1 MRVSEEKSLEYVC
14 MVGRGYEMSLQR
26 VVSRLRAR
34 EGKKSN
40 KLKRLFAKQHHMY
53 MQTIGQPD
61 AAVE

>member
-40 KLKRLFAKQHHMY
+40 KLRRLFTEQHHIY
-53 MQTIGQPD
+53 M
-61 AAVE
+61 